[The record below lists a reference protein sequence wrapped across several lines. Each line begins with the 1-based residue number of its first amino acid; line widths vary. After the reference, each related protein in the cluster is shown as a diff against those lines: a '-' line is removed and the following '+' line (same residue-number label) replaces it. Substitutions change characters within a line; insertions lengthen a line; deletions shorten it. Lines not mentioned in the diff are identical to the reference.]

1 MAVYLVTS
9 IFETEPGQFKKYTM
23 AYDSLDTAL
32 EYVELDMSA
41 QYDGI
46 YAEVLTDDV
55 KELIR
60 MRGDFYFKYGEMP
73 HYIMIERMEIL
84 SALPENVDNVVRFSL
99 SEHMIEPLEGEAL
112 AADAEEEG
120 EEETDDDTTDDEEEE
135 AENAVAEEEEVEN
148 SIYGNTSAV
157 EENAVV
163 EPPVEEENGLDEEDE
178 EEESVAEPEEST
190 IGMNSSAETSDVT
203 PIDGLNHEEAPVPET
218 IPINNSESTS
228 DVNISSN
235 IGSNNGY
242 EEKEKNVSTSEE
254 SAAVAESNIPA
265 ALQTST
271 GGKRRTRR
279 KSGKGKRATRKV

>member
-23 AYDSLDTAL
+23 AYDSLDAAL
-32 EYVELDMSA
+32 EYVELDMGA

-73 HYIMIERMEIL
+73 HYIMIERLEIL

-99 SEHMIEPLEGEAL
+99 SEHMIEPLEGDAL
-112 AADAEEEG
+112 AADAEEEA
-120 EEETDDDTTDDEEEE
+120 EEE
-135 AENAVAEEEEVEN
+135 AIEEMENGTAEEDVLEN
-148 SIYGNTSAV
+148 ITKD
-157 EENAVV
+157 EENAIV
-163 EPPVEEENGLDEEDE
+163 EPPVEEENGLEEDGEEGE
-178 EEESVAEPEEST
+178 EEESEAVLEENT
-190 IGMNSSAETSDVT
+190 IDVNSGETSDV
-203 PIDGLNHEEAPVPET
+203 PSINGLNDEEAPLPET
-218 IPINNSESTS
+218 IPIDNSESTS
-228 DVNISSN
+228 DVNMEFNMGSNISSTEEQ
-235 IGSNNGY
+235 NN
-242 EEKEKNVSTSEE
+242 SSMSASEE
-254 SAAVAESNIPA
+254 PMVAQSNIPA

-279 KSGKGKRATRKV
+279 KGGKGKRATRKV

>member
-23 AYDSLDTAL
+23 AYDSLDVAL

-73 HYIMIERMEIL
+73 HYIMIERMDIL
-84 SALPENVDNVVRFSL
+84 GALPENVDNVVRFSL

-112 AADAEEEG
+112 AADALAEE
-120 EEETDDDTTDDEEEE
+120 EEETDDETTDDEEE
-135 AENAVAEEEEVEN
+135 AVENAEAEEEEVEN
-148 SIYGNTSAV
+148 NVYENTSAV
-157 EENAVV
+157 EENTVV
-163 EPPVEEENGLDEEDE
+163 EPPVEEENGLE
-178 EEESVAEPEEST
+178 EEEETDDDTTDNEEEAEPEENT

-203 PIDGLNHEEAPVPET
+203 PIDGLNDEEAPVPET
-218 IPINNSESTS
+218 MPINNSESTS
-228 DVNISSN
+228 DVNS
-235 IGSNNGY
+235 GS
-242 EEKEKNVSTSEE
+242 EEEKNVSTSEE
-254 SAAVAESNIPA
+254 SAAAAAAESNIPA

-279 KSGKGKRATRKV
+279 KGGKGKRATRKV